1 MRCWKPTDG
10 CSPEDDGPSFE
21 AVRRVSLPESGGS
34 SNADTPRSRQ
44 ASGVR
49 GSVRQSSETNRGGDA
64 SGINGNPR
72 KAGAKRGVLQGRRDG
87 NPLID

>member
-1 MRCWKPTDG
+1 MRCWKPTDE
-10 CSPEDDGPSFE
+10 CSPEDDGMSFP
-21 AVRRVSLPESGGS
+21 AVRRVALPEVMGPSGA
-34 SNADTPRSRQ
+34 NTPRLGQ

-49 GSVRQSSETNRGGDA
+49 GSVRQSSETNKGGEA
-64 SGINGNPR
+64 PRINGNPR